1 MAPLS
6 RPTSAPDSL
15 KFVQNAL
22 AKTEYDEDLDITPLA
37 TSVHKNQPTTR
48 SSTVITTATSKNPM
62 MIPNSYSV
70 PDETYT
76 KRVFDRFIS
85 LLKQVHFLM
94 LTGISKWY
102 CYLTALWLLNRTNK
116 LSAAGNEPTPSR
128 LKGNH
133 DPCNPFTIN

>member
-1 MAPLS
+1 MSTGIIDEKKSWSFLTRLVLSWFQITLPETSEMAPLS

-102 CYLTALWLLNRTNK
+102 C
-116 LSAAGNEPTPSR
+116 
-128 LKGNH
+128 
-133 DPCNPFTIN
+133 